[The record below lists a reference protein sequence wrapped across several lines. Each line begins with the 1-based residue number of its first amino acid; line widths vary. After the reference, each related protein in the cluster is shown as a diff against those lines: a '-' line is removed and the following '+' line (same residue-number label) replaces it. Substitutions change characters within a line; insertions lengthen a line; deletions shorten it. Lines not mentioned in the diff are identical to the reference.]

1 MSYTFDVVK
10 AVLLDSYPYAETLI
24 QSELETLTGVDIS
37 STLKEQWR
45 IGQYKWGEI
54 SFLRTEAWR
63 RKNSFGLL
71 ILSCFFP
78 L

>member
-37 STLKEQWR
+37 STLKEQ
-45 IGQYKWGEI
+45 
-54 SFLRTEAWR
+54 
-63 RKNSFGLL
+63 
-71 ILSCFFP
+71 
-78 L
+78 